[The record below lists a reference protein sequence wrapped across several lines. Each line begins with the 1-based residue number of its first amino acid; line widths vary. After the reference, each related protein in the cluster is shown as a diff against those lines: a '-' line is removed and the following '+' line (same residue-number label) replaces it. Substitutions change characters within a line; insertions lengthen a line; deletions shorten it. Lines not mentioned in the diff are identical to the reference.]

1 MKYVIIYLI
10 TFCVIYLLYFLLVVN
25 RKKAINKF
33 KNSMEVKYLMNK
45 YSVNIDKVN
54 IKKLANMVALSNSF
68 IITTVFIVIIFIDNF
83 ILKLL
88 VAFVILF
95 PLIIIIYWLLGKI
108 LKKEEGK

>member
-1 MKYVIIYLI
+1 MKYVITYLI

-45 YSVNIDKVN
+45 YSINIDKVN

-83 ILKLL
+83 ILKML

>member
-83 ILKLL
+83 ILKML